1 VTSLRRISLVSRYT
15 KTVKLD
21 IVLGE
26 NCEIIDVVVSGD
38 FFAYPEE
45 AIERLESKL
54 KKCNSRTCV
63 EEAFGEISGAVILGI
78 DIADLKNRIAELL
91 ENCTTASLMEKE
103 KVTPQP

>member
-54 KKCNSRTCV
+54 
-63 EEAFGEISGAVILGI
+63 I
-78 DIADLKNRIAELL
+78 
-91 ENCTTASLMEKE
+91 
-103 KVTPQP
+103 